1 MVAWAAAT
9 ATVKTSREPDEKTT
23 QVLLLLVLL
32 LVPLLLLLLLVALL
46 PLLPPTSL
54 YVASVRAHLKTLPRS
69 TRLSTP
75 MLEAFAITCI
85 ASSVSRVWSIEENLS
100 VRFAALL
107 ETRRDGCLIR
117 P

>member
-1 MVAWAAAT
+1 V
-9 ATVKTSREPDEKTT
+9 
-23 QVLLLLVLL
+23 LVLV
-32 LVPLLLLLLLVALL
+32 LVLVL

-75 MLEAFAITCI
+75 MLEAFAITCS
-85 ASSVSRVWSIEENLS
+85 ASSVSRVGSVEETPS
-100 VRFAALL
+100 VRFAAIL